1 MKFFLLSL
9 MLLCLIGCGKGENHQ
24 TSRRST
30 YPALTESPPPLLPPN
45 PGFSEVSVRKPE
57 PRVLPNNEMPESWMD
72 KQLKK
77 ETLIKDLK
85 DQAARA
91 DPNDPF
97 ALTEEVIE
105 ELSKIDD
112 LAIH

>member
-9 MLLCLIGCGKGENHQ
+9 MLLCLIGCGKGEDRQQKH
-24 TSRRST
+24 RVV
-30 YPALTESPPPLLPPN
+30 YPALTESPPPPLA
-45 PGFSEVSVRKPE
+45 SHTRSVEESDEERAPHI
-57 PRVLPNNEMPESWMD
+57 RSDNVIPESWMD